1 VKSCSAK
8 VDMDG
13 SVRGM
18 ALTVLAGAVGSSTLM
33 PFKYV
38 RGWKWEN
45 TWLTYSFLA
54 YLVFPWL
61 AAILTVPGLLS
72 AYHHAGW
79 GTVSLVGLFGLGWG
93 ASVVLYGL
101 ALEIVGLS
109 LTSGIILGCSVA
121 IGSLVPLLLLQSHRL
136 LTLSGLHIVGAD
148 LLMVV
153 GVLLC
158 ARAGE
163 LRERPEHDINPKPPH
178 SRFVWG
184 LLVCFISGMLAPLL
198 NITLA
203 VGAGIT
209 RHALAVG
216 ARPFYAAN
224 GVWGLAVSM
233 GALPSLGT
241 CFVKLFKNQTWS
253 RYANSRDA
261 RNYLLCFA
269 MGLFFILSTVIYGAA
284 AGELGT
290 LGPVLGWPVYMS
302 SLIIGN
308 NFWGWYTGE
317 WADSGSVAVRTM
329 FLGIALQIVAMVL
342 LGMAR

>member
-1 VKSCSAK
+1 
-8 VDMDG
+8 
-13 SVRGM
+13 M

-45 TWLTYSFLA
+45 TWLSYAFLA
-54 YLVFPWL
+54 YFVFPWL

-72 AYHHAGW
+72 TYSHVGW
-79 GTVSLVGLFGLGWG
+79 ETVFLIGLFGLGWG

-121 IGSLVPLLLLQSHRL
+121 VGSLVPFLVLEPRRL
-136 LTLSGLHIVGAD
+136 LTLSGFHIVGAD

-158 ARAGE
+158 AWAGE
-163 LRERPEHDINPKPPH
+163 LRERPEYNISPKPADP
-178 SRFVWG
+178 RFVWG

-198 NITLA
+198 NITLV

-209 RHALAVG
+209 RQALAMG
-216 ARPFYAAN
+216 ASPFYAAN

-241 CFVKLFKNQTWS
+241 CFVKLSKNQTWS
-253 RYANSRDA
+253 VYAGRRDA
-261 RNYLLCFA
+261 RNYLLCLV
-269 MGLFFILSTVIYGAA
+269 MGVFFILSTVIYGAA
-284 AGELGT
+284 AGVLGT
-290 LGPVLGWPVYMS
+290 IGPVLGWPVYMS

-317 WADSGSVAVRTM
+317 WAAARSIAVRTM
-329 FLGIALQIVAMVL
+329 LFGISLQIIAMVL
-342 LGMAR
+342 LGTAK